1 MIKTDF
7 LIIGSGIAGL
17 TYAIKT
23 AKANPDKSVT
33 IITKADKGESNTK
46 YAQGGIAIVLDKED
60 SFEKHIEDTLR
71 AGDFIND
78 PEVVRRVVEEAPER
92 LKELISWGT
101 RFDKNEDGKYN
112 LGKEGGHSAS
122 RVLHHK
128 DITGFEMERALLE
141 KVAESRN
148 IKVLSHHYAIELI
161 TDHHMGKLVTRRTPN
176 TCYGAYTLNH
186 RTGEI
191 DRVIA
196 KITMLTSGGAGQVYS
211 HTTNP
216 IIATGDGIA
225 MAYRAKAIVSDMEF
239 IQFHPTS
246 LFELGKSPSFL
257 ISEAVRGFGAFIRNK
272 KGERFVLKT
281 DARGELASRDIVSK
295 AIDKELKV
303 TGVNCVYL
311 DCTHLEMKP
320 FYKHFPNITDYC
332 KKIGID
338 VSKDWIPIVP
348 AAHYTCGGI
357 NVDLNGETTITNLYA
372 GGECARTGL
381 HGANRLAS
389 NSLLEALVYAHHA
402 AEDVTKK
409 INKIAFNE
417 HIPVWNA
424 EGTTDPDELILITH
438 SRKELQTIMSDY
450 VAIVRSNIRL
460 RRALSR
466 LKIHHEETEELYKTT
481 KISPQLCELRNL
493 ITVAYLIVTQSMVRS
508 ENKGAFYNVDLV

>member
-1 MIKTDF
+1 VLKTDF

-46 YAQGGIAIVLDKED
+46 YAQGGIATVLDKDD

-78 PEVVRRVVEEAPER
+78 PDVVRRVVEEAPER
-92 LKELISWGT
+92 LNELIAWGT

-148 IKVLSHHYAIELI
+148 IKMLSHHYAIDLI

-281 DARGELASRDIVSK
+281 DSRGELASRDIVSK

-303 TGVNCVYL
+303 TGLNCVYL

-348 AAHYTCGGI
+348 AAHYCCGGI
-357 NVDLNGETTITNLYA
+357 NVDMNGETSITNLYA

-409 INKIAFNE
+409 INKISFNE

-508 ENKGAFYNVDLV
+508 ENKGAFYNVDLA

>member
-23 AKANPDKSVT
+23 AKAHPDKTIT

-46 YAQGGIAIVLDKED
+46 YAQGGIAAVLDEHD
-60 SFEKHIEDTLR
+60 SFENHIEDTLR
-71 AGDFIND
+71 AGAYLND
-78 PEVVRRVVEEAPER
+78 KEVVKRVVEEAPER
-92 LKELISWGT
+92 LREIISWGT
-101 RFDKNEDGKYN
+101 RFDKNQEGEFD
-112 LGKEGGHSAS
+112 LGKEGGHSAN

-128 DITGFEMERALLE
+128 DITGFEIERALLE
-141 KVAESRN
+141 KIAESAN
-148 IKVLSHHYAIELI
+148 IKVLSHHYAIDLI
-161 TDHHMGKLVTRRTPN
+161 TDHHLGKLVTRRTPN
-176 TCYGAYTLNH
+176 MCYGAYTLNH
-186 RTGEI
+186 STGEI

-216 IIATGDGIA
+216 TIATGDGIA
-225 MAYRAKAIVSDMEF
+225 MAYRAKAVVSDMEF

-281 DARGELASRDIVSK
+281 DYRGELASRDIVSK
-295 AIDKELKV
+295 AIVKELKV
-303 TGVNCVYL
+303 TGESCVYL

-320 FYKHFPNITDYC
+320 FYAHFPNITDYC

-338 VSKDWIPIVP
+338 VAKDWIPIVP

-357 NVDLNGETTITNLYA
+357 NVNMNGETSITNLYA
-372 GGECARTGL
+372 CGECSRTGL

-389 NSLLEALVYAHHA
+389 NSLLEALVYAHQSYEH
-402 AEDVTKK
+402 VSSKT
-409 INKIAFNE
+409 NE
-417 HIPVWNA
+417 IQFQENIPIWNA
-424 EGTTDPDELILITH
+424 EGTTHPDELILITH
-438 SRKELQTIMSDY
+438 SRKELQIVMSDY
-450 VAIVRSNIRL
+450 VAIVRSNVRL
-460 RRALSR
+460 KRAFNR

-493 ITVAYLIVTQSMVRS
+493 ITIAYLIVKQSTIRT
-508 ENKGAFYNVDLV
+508 ENKGAFYNVDLE